1 MDNKEYGMIIAKNLR
16 RIMYDAG
23 KTQAEVAR
31 DLKISKATLSSW
43 MNGKRIPRMPNIDML
58 CHYFNVNRT
67 DIMEE
72 YASNESSLTD
82 TSIEYYNPETYEMAQ
97 AIFDRPDLH
106 ALMKAAM
113 DCEPDQIQSV
123 ADMLLRFK
131 ETNIDG

>member
-1 MDNKEYGMIIAKNLR
+1 MLELYENIRKYRKELGMSQAELAKKTGYNDRSSIAKIER
-16 RIMYDAG
+16 GD
-23 KTQAEVAR
+23 V
-31 DLKISKATLSSW
+31 DLPQSKIILFANAL
-43 MNGKRIPRMPNIDML
+43 
-58 CHYFNVNRT
+58 NVSPGELMGNVEGDDRVQ
-67 DIMEE
+67 I
-72 YASNESSLTD
+72 
-82 TSIEYYNPETYEMAQ
+82 IGHQKEYYNPETYEMAQ

>member
-1 MDNKEYGMIIAKNLR
+1 MDKQEYGKVIAKNIR
-16 RIMYDAG
+16 RIMYDTG
-23 KTQAEVAR
+23 KTQADVAK

-43 MNGKRIPRMPNIDML
+43 MNGTRIPRMPNIDML
-58 CHYFNVNRT
+58 CHYFNVSRS

-72 YASNESSLTD
+72 HD
-82 TSIEYYNPETYEMAQ
+82 TVQNIGHQKEYYENETYEMAQ

-113 DCEPDQIQSV
+113 DCDPDQIQSV